1 MKYLTFLLIFTLFS
15 CASHSGD
22 TNAFRVA
29 VLRGPSALAFA
40 DWMGDEVPVIGKDTC
55 RIEWVDTPEQMQAL
69 LVKHEADMAV
79 LPMISAANLYN
90 KGIDY
95 SLLGCP
101 LWGTLYLVSKGDIH
115 PPVYLFGRGTTPDI
129 LARHAL
135 DSLKQEDFNYTFA
148 SAGEVLQALLLGKAE
163 TAVLSEPFLS
173 AALRRDSSLQIA
185 ANLNRPH
192 GTLPGFP
199 QTAIVC
205 NSAALAYRPTLDSLL
220 RQSCIFAN
228 THPEEAIRRLEEAG
242 VFAPGMLTP
251 ESVHRCGIHYRTAQ
265 EAATVISSFLEL
277 VWQTEPQAIGGK
289 LPDSTFIAPCP

>member
-205 NSAALAYRPTLDSLL
+205 SSAALAYRPTLDSLL

-289 LPDSTFIAPCP
+289 LPDATFIAPRP

>member
-205 NSAALAYRPTLDSLL
+205 SSAALAYRPTLDSLL

-289 LPDSTFIAPCP
+289 LPDSTFIAPRP

>member
-135 DSLKQEDFNYTFA
+135 DSLKQEDFNYTFT

-205 NSAALAYRPTLDSLL
+205 SSAALAYRPTLDSLL

-228 THPEEAIRRLEEAG
+228 THPEEAIRRLEMAG
-242 VFAPGMLTP
+242 VFASGMLTP

-289 LPDSTFIAPCP
+289 LPDSTFIAPRP

>member
-29 VLRGPSALAFA
+29 VLRGPSALAFT
-40 DWMGDEVPVIGKDTC
+40 DWIGDEVPVIGKDTC

-101 LWGTLYLVSKGDIH
+101 LWGTLYLVSKGDIR

-205 NSAALAYRPTLDSLL
+205 NSAALAYRTALDSLL

-228 THPEEAIRRLEEAG
+228 AHPEEAIRRLEEAG

-289 LPDSTFIAPCP
+289 FPDSTFIAPRP

>member
-40 DWMGDEVPVIGKDTC
+40 DWMGDEVPIIGKDTC

-205 NSAALAYRPTLDSLL
+205 SSAALAYRPTLDSLL

-289 LPDSTFIAPCP
+289 LPDSTFIAPRP

>member
-101 LWGTLYLVSKGDIH
+101 LWGTLYLVSKGNIH

-289 LPDSTFIAPCP
+289 LPDSTFIAPRP

>member
-1 MKYLTFLLIFTLFS
+1 MKYLTSLLIFTLFS

-55 RIEWVDTPEQMQAL
+55 RIKWVDTPEQMQAL

-135 DSLKQEDFNYTFA
+135 DSLRQEDFNYTFA
-148 SAGEVLQALLLGKAE
+148 SVGEVLQALLLGKAE

-192 GTLPGFP
+192 GALPGFP

-205 NSAALAYRPTLDSLL
+205 NSAALAYRTALDSLL

-289 LPDSTFIAPCP
+289 LPDSTFIVPRP

>member
-1 MKYLTFLLIFTLFS
+1 
-15 CASHSGD
+15 
-22 TNAFRVA
+22 
-29 VLRGPSALAFA
+29 
-40 DWMGDEVPVIGKDTC
+40 
-55 RIEWVDTPEQMQAL
+55 MQAL

-205 NSAALAYRPTLDSLL
+205 SSAALAYRPTLDSLL

-289 LPDSTFIAPCP
+289 LPDSTFIAPRP

>member
-289 LPDSTFIAPCP
+289 LPDSTFIAPRP

>member
-135 DSLKQEDFNYTFA
+135 DSLRQEDFNYTFA

-205 NSAALAYRPTLDSLL
+205 SSAALAYRPTLDSLL

-289 LPDSTFIAPCP
+289 LPDSTFIAPRP

>member
-101 LWGTLYLVSKGDIH
+101 LWGTLYLVSKGDVH
-115 PPVYLFGRGTTPDI
+115 PPVYLFGHGTTPDI

-289 LPDSTFIAPCP
+289 LPDSTFIAPRP

>member
-135 DSLKQEDFNYTFA
+135 DSLKQEDFNYTFT

-228 THPEEAIRRLEEAG
+228 THPEEAIRRLEMAG
-242 VFAPGMLTP
+242 VFAPGILTP

-289 LPDSTFIAPCP
+289 LPDSTFIAPRP

>member
-15 CASHSGD
+15 CASHNGD

-29 VLRGPSALAFA
+29 ILRGPSALAFA

-251 ESVHRCGIHYRTAQ
+251 ESVHRCGIHYRTAG
-265 EAATVISSFLEL
+265 EAAAAISSFLEL